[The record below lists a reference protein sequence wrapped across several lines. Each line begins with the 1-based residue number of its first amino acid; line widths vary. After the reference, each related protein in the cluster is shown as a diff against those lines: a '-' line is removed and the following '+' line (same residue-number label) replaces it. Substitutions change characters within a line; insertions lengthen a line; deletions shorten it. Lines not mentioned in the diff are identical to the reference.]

1 MIKNVK
7 PLKSLALCLR
17 ATSRPRAL
25 EDNLIELGSSTIG
38 TGEGEAG
45 GEAEA
50 VAAGDGD
57 GDGDGVVVRRARLR
71 GVRIESVSLSL

>member
-57 GDGDGVVVRRARLR
+57 GDGVVVRRARLR

>member
-1 MIKNVK
+1 VIKNVK

-57 GDGDGVVVRRARLR
+57 GDGVVVRRARLR